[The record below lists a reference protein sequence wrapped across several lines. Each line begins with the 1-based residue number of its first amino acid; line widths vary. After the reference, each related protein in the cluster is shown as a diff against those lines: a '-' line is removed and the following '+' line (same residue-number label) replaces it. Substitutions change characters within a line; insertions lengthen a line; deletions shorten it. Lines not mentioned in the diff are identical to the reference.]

1 MQSSCLEALCDVN
14 SPPSRAVLLLLK
26 CNNIP
31 VQMLEIKRTPKL
43 EREYSSEIPDTMP
56 YPAIIDHE
64 KRLHLTGSS
73 AILRYLCARFELAD
87 HWYPR
92 DIVARAKVDEY
103 IAWHDANTKVAA
115 ASVYKLRIVQ
125 PKRMHIPVNEEEL
138 RRARSRLDH
147 VLHQLVVTFLKDK
160 DFLCSNEITIA
171 DVLAICELA
180 QAVASGFAIGDGR
193 PRLLAWIER
202 VKGQLPDFEKVHGSM
217 EVKKPFRWLSMD
229 SAM

>member
-1 MQSSCLEALCDVN
+1 M
-14 SPPSRAVLLLLK
+14 
-26 CNNIP
+26 
-31 VQMLEIKRTPKL
+31 
-43 EREYSSEIPDTMP
+43 Y
-56 YPAIIDHE
+56 
-64 KRLHLTGSS
+64 
-73 AILRYLCARFELAD
+73 
-87 HWYPR
+87 
-92 DIVARAKVDEY
+92 
-103 IAWHDANTKVAA
+103 
-115 ASVYKLRIVQ
+115 
-125 PKRMHIPVNEEEL
+125 IPVNEEEL

-147 VLHQLVVTFLKDK
+147 VLHQLVVTFLKVTILNKYSLIFNCIKYFILQDK
-160 DFLCSNEITIA
+160 DFLCSTEISIA